1 MQIFIRTLIGKII
14 TINVE
19 SSYTIEDIKK
29 IVEKREGLVVKKQI
43 FIWNGI
49 FLDNK
54 KSLSDYSIN
63 DSEVIKLVIKF

>member
-49 FLDNK
+49 F
-54 KSLSDYSIN
+54 
-63 DSEVIKLVIKF
+63 FRQ